1 MRMLLKNKQDI
12 FYSNLDGEESVFDE
26 YGNETGEKTIKYTT
40 PQMLSI
46 NVSAARGS
54 LDLEQFGINAD
65 YSKTMVT
72 EDLDCPIVEGS
83 ILWVG
88 ITPDELEHNYVVTS
102 VAKSLNQITYAIK
115 EVSKS

>member
-12 FYSNLDGEESVFDE
+12 YYSNLNGEETVFDE
-26 YGNETGEKTIKYTT
+26 YGNETGEKVLLYTEPT
-40 PQMLSI
+40 MISL

-54 LDLEQFGINAD
+54 LDAEQFGINAD

-72 EDLDCPIVEGS
+72 EDLNCPIVQGS
-83 ILWVG
+83 ILWVD
-88 ITPDELEHNYVVTS
+88 IDPSELEHNYVVTS